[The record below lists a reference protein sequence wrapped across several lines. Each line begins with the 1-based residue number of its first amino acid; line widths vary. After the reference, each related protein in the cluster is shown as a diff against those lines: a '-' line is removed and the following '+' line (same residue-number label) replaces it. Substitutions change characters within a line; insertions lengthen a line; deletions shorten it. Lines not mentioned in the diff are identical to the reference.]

1 MSEAKKVRI
10 KLVRSSIGYEKSQRA
25 TLIAMGL
32 RRLQQTVELPDS
44 PQTRGMI
51 YKVRHLVQVEE
62 IRE

>member
-1 MSEAKKVRI
+1 MSEAKKVRV